1 MKLVFATHNHN
12 KAKEIQSLMPEGIEV
27 VTLDEIQ
34 CNEEIPETAN
44 TLEGN
49 AHLKAQYIVDK
60 FNMNCFADDT
70 GLEISALNGEPG
82 VFSARYAGEARNSME
97 NMNLVLEKLKDI
109 ENRSAQFRTAIALYW
124 NGEMYLFEGK
134 VEGTIVREKKG
145 CDGFGY
151 DPIFEPEN
159 CGRTFAEMSIN
170 EKNNLSHRA
179 RAIKQMIL
187 FIKDK
192 IKK

>member
-109 ENRSAQFRTAIALYW
+109 ENRSAQFRTTIALYW

>member
-12 KAKEIQSLMPEGIEV
+12 KATEIQSLMPEGIEV

-49 AHLKAQYIVDK
+49 ARLKAQYIVDQ
-60 FNMNCFADDT
+60 FDMNCFADDT
-70 GLEISALNGEPG
+70 GLEIAALNGEPG
-82 VFSARYAGEARNSME
+82 VFSARYAGDSRDSLA
-97 NMNLVLEKLKDI
+97 NMNLVLEKLDGI

-124 NGEMYLFEGK
+124 DGEMHLFEGK
-134 VEGTIVREKKG
+134 VKGTIIREKKG
-145 CDGFGY
+145 NDGFGY

-159 CGRTFAEMSIN
+159 CGRTFAEMSLT

-179 RAIKQMIL
+179 RAIQQMIL
-187 FIKDK
+187 FIKEK
-192 IKK
+192 TKK

>member
-82 VFSARYAGEARNSME
+82 VFSARYAGEARNSIE

-109 ENRSAQFRTAIALYW
+109 ENRSAQFRTTIALYW

-192 IKK
+192 TKK

>member
-12 KAKEIQSLMPEGIEV
+12 KATEIQSLMPEGIEV

-49 AHLKAQYIVDK
+49 ARLKAQYIVDQ

-70 GLEISALNGEPG
+70 GLEIAALNGEPG
-82 VFSARYAGEARNSME
+82 VFSARYAGDSRDSMA
-97 NMNLVLEKLKDI
+97 NMNLVLEKLNGI

-124 NGEMYLFEGK
+124 DGEMYLFEGK
-134 VEGTIVREKKG
+134 VKGTIIREKKG
-145 CDGFGY
+145 NDGFGY

-159 CGRTFAEMSIN
+159 CGRTFAEMSLT

-179 RAIKQMIL
+179 RAIQQMIL
-187 FIKDK
+187 FIKEK
-192 IKK
+192 TKK